1 MPGRGAVLSPR
12 LGGRLEILDPT
23 IFFKSKQGGKI
34 GIFNCLLYV
43 YYDTY
48 ICMKTTIEIPDS
60 LLKEARKL
68 ASREGTSVK
77 ALVIES
83 LQKTLSERKRPGT
96 FKLRKATFKGK
107 GLQAELQG
115 ASWERIRDAA
125 YEGRGA

>member
-1 MPGRGAVLSPR
+1 
-12 LGGRLEILDPT
+12 
-23 IFFKSKQGGKI
+23 
-34 GIFNCLLYV
+34 
-43 YYDTY
+43 
-48 ICMKTTIEIPDS
+48 MKTTIEIPDS

-125 YEGRGA
+125 HEGRGA

>member
-1 MPGRGAVLSPR
+1 
-12 LGGRLEILDPT
+12 
-23 IFFKSKQGGKI
+23 
-34 GIFNCLLYV
+34 
-43 YYDTY
+43 
-48 ICMKTTIEIPDS
+48 MKTTIEIPDS